1 MLAKTHILGG
11 VAAGLGTA
19 TIYPADP
26 WIITAAAAA
35 GALIPDICHTGSTI
49 GKKLPVL
56 SKIISMVFGH
66 RTFTHSLAFLGLA
79 AWLMSALPLHI
90 DVVLGIIVG
99 MASHLLLDGMTKNG
113 IKLFYPLKTTV
124 RSPIPIRTGG
134 PFEQLFFVAL
144 AVVSIYWGAGII
156 L

>member
-19 TIYPADP
+19 TITTADP
-26 WIITAAAAA
+26 FIITAAAAA

-49 GKKLPVL
+49 GKKLPLL
-56 SKIISMVFGH
+56 SKVISLMFGH
-66 RTFTHSLAFLGLA
+66 RTFTHSLLFLGLA
-79 AWLMSALPLHI
+79 AWLLIWLPLHI
-90 DVVLGIIVG
+90 DVMLGIIVG
-99 MASHLLLDGMTKNG
+99 MASHLILDGMTKNG
-113 IKLFYPLKTTV
+113 IKLFYPLKTTI

-134 PFEQLFFVAL
+134 PFEKLFFVAL
-144 AVVSIYWGAGII
+144 AVLSIYWGAELI